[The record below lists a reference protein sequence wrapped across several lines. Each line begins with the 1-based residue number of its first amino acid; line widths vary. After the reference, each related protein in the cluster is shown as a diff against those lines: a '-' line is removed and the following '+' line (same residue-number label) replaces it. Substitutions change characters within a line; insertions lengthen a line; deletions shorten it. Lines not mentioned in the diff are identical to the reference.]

1 MQFSLS
7 VFTKEADISIR
18 VHMKRWP
25 PHTVSKL
32 VKDSVSNAGLWHSV
46 IHLWNARRSF
56 VTLR

>member
-7 VFTKEADISIR
+7 VFTKVADISIR

-32 VKDSVSNAGLWHSV
+32 VKDSGSNAGFWQSTV
-46 IHLWNARRSF
+46 HL
-56 VTLR
+56 